1 MKRRKER
8 LHTYV
13 VKSEKVA
20 PDVLETPWIGSS
32 KYEVSFLYGLLILAN
47 PPPGLLAAQ
56 AACLLPCPALCQ
68 CA

>member
-32 KYEVSFLYGLLILAN
+32 KYEVSFLYG
-47 PPPGLLAAQ
+47 PWP
-56 AACLLPCPALCQ
+56 LPFFFVYRNRPWQ
-68 CA
+68 GQ

>member
-32 KYEVSFLYGLLILAN
+32 KYEVSFLYALSLRESRLRTYTE
-47 PPPGLLAAQ
+47 
-56 AACLLPCPALCQ
+56 LPLSK
-68 CA
+68 

>member
-32 KYEVSFLYGLLILAN
+32 KYEVSFLYAWRTPSVTQGTFI
-47 PPPGLLAAQ
+47 Q
-56 AACLLPCPALCQ
+56 KF
-68 CA
+68 

>member
-20 PDVLETPWIGSS
+20 PDVLETSWIGSS
-32 KYEVSFLYGLLILAN
+32 KYEVSFLYGYKHLMYLYYCMSVCIC
-47 PPPGLLAAQ
+47 GLTLEM
-56 AACLLPCPALCQ
+56 
-68 CA
+68 

>member
-32 KYEVSFLYGLLILAN
+32 KYEVSFLYV
-47 PPPGLLAAQ
+47 Q
-56 AACLLPCPALCQ
+56 DALFIVCVKL
-68 CA
+68 

>member
-32 KYEVSFLYGLLILAN
+32 KYEVSFLYARTTTHQACISLYKVTRT
-47 PPPGLLAAQ
+47 LLAG
-56 AACLLPCPALCQ
+56 CPNKRSVA
-68 CA
+68 

>member
-32 KYEVSFLYGLLILAN
+32 KYEVSFLYDFTARPDLLFTAL
-47 PPPGLLAAQ
+47 GLAAF
-56 AACLLPCPALCQ
+56 APCEASVTASCR
-68 CA
+68 

>member
-1 MKRRKER
+1 MKRRIER

-32 KYEVSFLYGLLILAN
+32 KYEVSFLYATCTGFN
-47 PPPGLLAAQ
+47 FKRSEHS
-56 AACLLPCPALCQ
+56 
-68 CA
+68 